1 MVDGEEVILL
11 VILKSSLGSCDQ
23 EDGQLLSDEL
33 RRRTEAIYVSSWI
46 STASEW
52 VSD

>member
-33 RRRTEAIYVSSWI
+33 HRRAEAIYVSGRI
-46 STASEW
+46 SRTSE
-52 VSD
+52 

>member
-33 RRRTEAIYVSSWI
+33 RYRAEAIYVSGRI
-46 STASEW
+46 SRTSE
-52 VSD
+52 